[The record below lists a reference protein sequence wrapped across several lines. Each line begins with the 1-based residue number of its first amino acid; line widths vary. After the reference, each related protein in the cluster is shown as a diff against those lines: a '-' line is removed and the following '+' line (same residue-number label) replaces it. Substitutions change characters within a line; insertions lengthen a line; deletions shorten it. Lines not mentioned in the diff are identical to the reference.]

1 MRTKSL
7 WIVTAYCIL
16 GAVMIL
22 LPFPGKL
29 FNVLLFLA
37 VGFAAGLILPK
48 TGYQGD
54 AKKDQTIEELKGE
67 LARLK
72 LELHV
77 TSNRIWAVSEQLQI
91 NLDENN
97 GFAQQVYAQT
107 EEMAHLNARVNG
119 KIHETVAEVRNMIG
133 QLEESRNLTHELE
146 SIGVSSESILES
158 SKSEILEIAGTIREI
173 EATFKT
179 TDEYMDKLTDA
190 SQDIVKILE
199 TVSHIAQQTRLL
211 SLNAKI
217 ESARAGENGRG
228 FAVVAEEVQKL
239 AMESEKS
246 VKEIKHLITAL
257 SEEIEGVHKAVGEIG
272 FKIDKGVRR
281 AMYVEKE
288 LGRIHESFHGLL
300 DMAKKVI
307 LLSEAEARSAN
318 DVIGKVIEVESLVGE
333 AAASVDSVKQSVFRQ
348 TQSIMEVAEMGS
360 RLNDASKGLLELQD
374 NSGLESLISESPE
387 HTAKIQ
393 ETFRLLRELAA
404 LPQIRRMDR
413 ESHRE
418 ELSKFIQS
426 YDFIEAAWSN
436 DMKGRFIC
444 SIPEAGIANAKIRDW
459 FQKSIQGEEFC
470 SKIYI
475 SAITKRPCLTLSVPI
490 TGEDGSIA
498 GVLGADLKL

>member
-107 EEMAHLNARVNG
+107 EEMAHMNERANER
-119 KIHETVAEVRNMIG
+119 IHETVSEVREMIR
-133 QLEESRNLTHELE
+133 QLEESRNTTLELE
-146 SIGVSSESILES
+146 SIGVSSEEILES
-158 SKSEILEIAGTIREI
+158 SKAEILEIAGTIREI
-173 EATFKT
+173 EQTFRT
-179 TDEYMDKLTDA
+179 TDEYMDKLAEA

-239 AMESEKS
+239 ATESENS
-246 VKEIKHLITAL
+246 VKEIKRLITAL
-257 SEEIEGVHKAVGEIG
+257 NEEISVVHTAVGEIG
-272 FKIDKGVRR
+272 LKVDKGVKR
-281 AMYVEKE
+281 AMNIEKE
-288 LGRIHESFHGLL
+288 LGRIHESFHGVL

-307 LLSEAEARSAN
+307 LLSEAEARGA
-318 DVIGKVIEVESLVGE
+318 DAVIGKVSEVENLVNE
-333 AAASVDSVKQSVFRQ
+333 AAESVDSVRQSVFRQ
-348 TQSIMEVAEMGS
+348 MQNIMEVAEMGS
-360 RLNDASKGLLELQD
+360 RLNDASKGLMELQD
-374 NSGLESLISESPE
+374 NSGLEFLISENAE
-387 HTAKIQ
+387 YTAKIHDA
-393 ETFRLLRELAA
+393 FRLLRELAA